1 MIMKCQCRLINC
13 NEGTTPK
20 GDADR
25 EGDYAHIGQGAW
37 GEEEIQFFCDSSTAL
52 KKK

>member
-20 GDADR
+20 GDVDR
-25 EGDYAHIGQGAW
+25 EGDYAHMGQGA
-37 GEEEIQFFCDSSTAL
+37 EE
-52 KKK
+52 KKKFNFSVTLALL